1 MAIYIIKII
10 NLKFKKFGYNV
21 YIHIYNFLTFKKFII
36 SSSKFHSESINTN
49 NRKSR
54 SATPVLSNAYKIKI
68 KP

>member
-10 NLKFKKFGYNV
+10 NLKFKKFGYDV
-21 YIHIYNFLTFKKFII
+21 YNFLTFKKFII
-36 SSSKFHSESINTN
+36 SSSKFHSKSVNTN

-68 KP
+68 KT

>member
-10 NLKFKKFGYNV
+10 NLKFKKFGYAC
-21 YIHIYNFLTFKKFII
+21 IYNFLTFKKFII

>member
-1 MAIYIIKII
+1 MH
-10 NLKFKKFGYNV
+10 V
-21 YIHIYNFLTFKKFII
+21 YIHVYNFLTFKKFII
-36 SSSKFHSESINTN
+36 SSSKFHSKSVNTN